1 MYIHNLSLRM
11 LRTYSTDSAIP
22 LIVEILTF
30 PGLVAPLVDAAV
42 RHDDFLGALEVVHGI
57 VHAAAR
63 TLRAGAFG
71 EAILESGVN
80 GVTTV
85 IVATTEC
92 GGLLFR
98 KHGG

>member
-1 MYIHNLSLRM
+1 MYIHNLSH
-11 LRTYSTDSAIP
+11 SSANFALP
-22 LIVEILTF
+22 LIVEILAF

-63 TLRAGAFG
+63 TLGARAFR

>member
-1 MYIHNLSLRM
+1 
-11 LRTYSTDSAIP
+11 
-22 LIVEILTF
+22 
-30 PGLVAPLVDAAV
+30 
-42 RHDDFLGALEVVHGI
+42 VHGI

-63 TLRAGAFG
+63 TLGARAFG
-71 EAILESGVN
+71 EAIFESGVN